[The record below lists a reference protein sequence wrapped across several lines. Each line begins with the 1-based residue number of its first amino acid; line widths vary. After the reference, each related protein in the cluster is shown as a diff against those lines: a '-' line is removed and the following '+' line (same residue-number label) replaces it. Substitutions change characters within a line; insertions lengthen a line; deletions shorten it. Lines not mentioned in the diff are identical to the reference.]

1 MFFKNVEYLASTYK
15 NGGLNCKLPKITR
28 YIYIRE
34 FFVLII
40 SLNTSYGYNI
50 FTKILQ

>member
-1 MFFKNVEYLASTYK
+1 MLSIWLVLIKMEVWIVNYQK
-15 NGGLNCKLPKITR
+15 QQDI